1 MMKFKHLAL
10 ISMLILSLFLAACG
24 GSNDD
29 AKDDQQNDTEKTEQT
44 AEEDKTEGEK
54 TLVAGAPLQDGTY
67 SLKEVELD
75 EHGWRVEMTITV
87 KDGKIVES
95 NFDYVN
101 ADGQLKS
108 ADEGYQQAMADK
120 VGVGPADF
128 IPQLNEA
135 LVETQNPVD
144 VEVVTGATH
153 SWENFRAYAQMLVQ
167 AAQKGDTTT
176 IEINPSAPLQD
187 GEYSLKE
194 LNPDAHGWSTYIN
207 MTVEGGKITA
217 VDWNYVNGEGTLK
230 SEDEGYQ
237 QAMTEKSG
245 VGPKEFIPQLANS
258 LIEKQNAAEVEVV
271 TGATSSSNNFKMYVV
286 QLIHAAQKGDTTP
299 IEVDN
304 LVFE

>member
-24 GSNDD
+24 GGDDD
-29 AKDDQQNDTEKTEQT
+29 AKSDQSNDAGKTEQT

-75 EHGWRVEMTITV
+75 DHGWRVEMTITV

-153 SWENFRAYAQMLVQ
+153 SWEKFRAYAQMLVQ

-237 QAMTEKSG
+237 QAMSEKMG

>member
-24 GSNDD
+24 GSDDD

-245 VGPKEFIPQLANS
+245 VGPKEYIPQLANS
-258 LIEKQNAAEVEVV
+258 LIEKQNADEVEVV
-271 TGATSSSNNFKMYVV
+271 TGATSSSYNFKMYAV

>member
-1 MMKFKHLAL
+1 MKFKHLAL

-24 GSNDD
+24 GSDDD

>member
-1 MMKFKHLAL
+1 MKLKKLSVIAVL
-10 ISMLILSLFLAACG
+10 LLSLFLAACG
-24 GSNDD
+24 GGGDNEAENSTES
-29 AKDDQQNDTEKTEQT
+29 QQDETTEEATEETSDETADET
-44 AEEDKTEGEK
+44 AEEGPK
-54 TLVAGAPLQDGTY
+54 LVAGAPLQDGTY

-75 EHGWRVEMTITV
+75 DHGWRVEMTITV

-153 SWENFRAYAQMLVQ
+153 SWEKFRAYAQMLVQ

-176 IEINPSAPLQD
+176 IEID
-187 GEYSLKE
+187 R
-194 LNPDAHGWSTYIN
+194 AHLYKMVS
-207 MTVEGGKITA
+207 
-217 VDWNYVNGEGTLK
+217 
-230 SEDEGYQ
+230 
-237 QAMTEKSG
+237 
-245 VGPKEFIPQLANS
+245 IP
-258 LIEKQNAAEVEVV
+258 
-271 TGATSSSNNFKMYVV
+271 
-286 QLIHAAQKGDTTP
+286 
-299 IEVDN
+299 
-304 LVFE
+304 

>member
-24 GSNDD
+24 GSDDD

>member
-24 GSNDD
+24 GSDDD

-237 QAMTEKSG
+237 QAMSEKMG